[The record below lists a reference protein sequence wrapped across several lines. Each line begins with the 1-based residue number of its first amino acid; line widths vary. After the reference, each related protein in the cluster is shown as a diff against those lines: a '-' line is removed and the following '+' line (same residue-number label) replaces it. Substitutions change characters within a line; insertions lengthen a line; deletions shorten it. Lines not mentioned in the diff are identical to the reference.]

1 MQNKIDLD
9 RARKGLPVVVL
20 LGVLAVA
27 VIIAL
32 TFSKQT
38 LRALAKIDLTF
49 LFLAFLAMIISWLFS
64 ALPFYILTRAVN
76 RPISLISSFRVYLG
90 GSFFGLV
97 TPFGSGLIPAQVV
110 ILTGDGLSPGQ
121 AAAVTS
127 SRATISSWLFVVLGA
142 MIFIAFGSSLSGS
155 AKAGLLGIAAAAA
168 IWSII
173 ILFFIK
179 RPDNAKDIVAKAFG
193 NRMAV
198 RILGQDR
205 LGRAK
210 TGVHREIEYL
220 SSNLKDLFSYANF
233 PAVLIVFLSEIVAWS
248 AVFSVLP
255 LILFGFGVRSNFAQ
269 LVFRLFLL
277 FSVAPASPVPGGS
290 GLVEGAL
297 VALLGGLVPNVIKGV
312 IVLLWRLFTYYLTLL
327 TGGLVVLRLVA
338 KLPRDNQTR

>member
-1 MQNKIDLD
+1 MQNKIDLGK
-9 RARKGLPVVVL
+9 ARKGLLVVVL

-38 LRALAKIDLTF
+38 LRALAKIDFTF
-49 LFLAFLAMIISWLFS
+49 LFLVFLAMSLSWLFS
-64 ALPFYILTRAVN
+64 ALPFYVLTRAVN
-76 RPISLISSFRVYLG
+76 RPISLVSSFRTYLG
-90 GSFFGLV
+90 GSFFGLI

-121 AAAVTS
+121 AAAVTG

-155 AKAGLLGIAAAAA
+155 AKAGLFGIAAAAA

-179 RPDNAKDIVAKAFG
+179 RPENAKNIVTKVLS
-193 NRMAV
+193 NRTAV
-198 RILGQDR
+198 RLLGQDR

-210 TGVHREIEYL
+210 TRVHSEIEYL
-220 SSNLKDLFSYANF
+220 SSNLKDLFSYANI
-233 PAVLIVFLSEIVAWS
+233 PAILIVFLSEIVAWS

-297 VALLGGLVPNVIKGV
+297 ITLLSGLVPNAIKGV

-327 TGGLVVLRLVA
+327 TGGLVVLRLIT
-338 KLPRDNQTR
+338 KLPHDNQTR